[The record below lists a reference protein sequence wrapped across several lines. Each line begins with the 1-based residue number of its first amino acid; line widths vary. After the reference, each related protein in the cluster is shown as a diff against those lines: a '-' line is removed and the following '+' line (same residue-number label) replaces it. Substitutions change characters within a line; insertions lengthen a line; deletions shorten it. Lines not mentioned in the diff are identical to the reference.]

1 MIGCLSRGS
10 SLALSPIILALLR
23 ITSCI
28 FVLFRGS
35 AQWSRFHRGKITAY
49 MLRAGSSGM
58 MAGTDTL
65 THRVKDKRNQ
75 SADKHVC
82 VCARADFS
90 PSFGV
95 YYSGCSVSRDAST
108 RAVHPHYD
116 SSVIHGPAT

>member
-1 MIGCLSRGS
+1 
-10 SLALSPIILALLR
+10 
-23 ITSCI
+23 
-28 FVLFRGS
+28 VV
-35 AQWSRFHRGKITAY
+35 KV
-49 MLRAGSSGM
+49 SSGKDNSVH
-58 MAGTDTL
+58 AAC
-65 THRVKDKRNQ
+65 RVKWDDGRYIHNNNRVRDKRNQ
-75 SADKHVC
+75 IADNHVC